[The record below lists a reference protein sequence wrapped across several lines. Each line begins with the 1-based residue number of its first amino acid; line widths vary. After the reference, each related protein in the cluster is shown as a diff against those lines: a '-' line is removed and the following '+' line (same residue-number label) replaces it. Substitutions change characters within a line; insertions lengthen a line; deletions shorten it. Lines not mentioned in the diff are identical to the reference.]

1 MKRLSSFA
9 AALLIAAHVCP
20 AGLPDLSASIS
31 GICQNTLCVFGKDK
45 NSDHNTGKL
54 QTVSNASLF
63 EEFDLSPDDYALVL
77 SFNDSALEFV
87 PLHANSGKPKVKVF
101 AFGTDAAAARET
113 RTKALIIPEGITLGK
128 DASSAAIEN
137 ASLRMIGQVTL
148 TGTLAVAAN
157 LTGQQFK
164 AAIYTVCKNP
174 ERLSNASPLILQL
187 TTGKVFTQAR

>member
-9 AALLIAAHVCP
+9 AALLIAANVCR

-31 GICQNTLCVFGKDK
+31 GICQNTFCVFGKDR
-45 NSDHNTGKL
+45 NSEKSGGKL

-63 EEFDLSPDDYALVL
+63 EEYNLSPDDYALVL

-87 PLHANSGKPKVKVF
+87 PLRASSGKPKVKVF

-113 RTKALIIPEGITLGK
+113 RTKALIIPEGIAFGK
-128 DASSAAIEN
+128 EASPTAIQN

-164 AAIYTVCKNP
+164 AAIYTVCQNP
-174 ERLSNASPLILQL
+174 QRLSNASPMILQL
-187 TTGKVFTQAR
+187 TTGKVFTQVR